1 MHRLPN
7 IEMVYDL
14 LKELYEKYN
23 EILVDQEFRHLRNV
37 VKRRFTKFKD
47 KDIRNFFEVTKPELK
62 SYVLDFAAD
71 SDNQLCK
78 IVWDGTYLHI
88 KLCVPKSPLPTKVSD
103 WEWIEFKVRPTKK
116 LLERLRQGCKLR
128 KPRLIAKRVTNGRR
142 VIFLE
147 IIVEVPVPNIPKEV
161 IEVLK
166 KNVKRL
172 KRSLRILSVDLGFR
186 KFATCVPIEIR
197 PNGELIQLSRPIF
210 IRVNNRNNVVKKIE
224 RLLNE
229 ISHIQS
235 KLSKLRPKSRK
246 WKILYKEFYRKWRKI
261 RNIVYQLKHYISTF
275 IIRIALM
282 YGCEIVVVGKLDT
295 YKPPAGFGKLSALLN
310 ISFPRSV
317 REYLEYKCRR
327 VGIVIVRVSEK
338 GTSKTCPRCGTE
350 GLLVKSYN
358 VLEVRKNGRVF
369 YCPKCGYRA
378 DRDYIGALNL
388 LKKFLL
394 EYLSLLFPKSK
405 LIYNPGSIAPGGNPG
420 RMRLLGDFPKL
431 QNYLTVLTVI
441 IHPLNILLQV
451 MKKLSKNNKNY
462 PQ

>member
-1 MHRLPN
+1 MSKRNKSINKIIVLESYPVRIPDQYQELVFN
-7 IEMVYDL
+7 ELLLANSVINAILDIKWSEFKQKQKFKMENQFKAYIELGGYKVDDKLFKPFYLRNRFVRCVYEHVGRILRSLDERFEIYKYMIDKDFIGAIADDEPYEVYDL

-78 IVWDGTYLHI
+78 ILWDGTYLHI

-116 LLERLRQGCKLR
+116 LLERLRQGCRLR
-128 KPRLIAKRVTNGRR
+128 RPRLIAKRVTNGRR

-147 IIVEVPVPNIPKEV
+147 IIVEVPVPNISKEV

-275 IIRIALM
+275 IVRLALL
-282 YGCEIVVVGKLDT
+282 YRCDIVVIGNFKR
-295 YKPPAGFGKLSALLN
+295 YKPIARLGTLSFNLSSIL
-310 ISFPRSV
+310 RGGL
-317 REYLEYKCRR
+317 REYIEYKCKR
-327 VGIVIVRVSEK
+327 VGIAFVTVSEK
-338 GTSKTCPRCGTE
+338 
-350 GLLVKSYN
+350 
-358 VLEVRKNGRVF
+358 
-369 YCPKCGYRA
+369 
-378 DRDYIGALNL
+378 
-388 LKKFLL
+388 
-394 EYLSLLFPKSK
+394 
-405 LIYNPGSIAPGGNPG
+405 
-420 RMRLLGDFPKL
+420 
-431 QNYLTVLTVI
+431 
-441 IHPLNILLQV
+441 
-451 MKKLSKNNKNY
+451 
-462 PQ
+462 